1 MYLQKA
7 QKNALNSVVEI
18 SNNPTPL
25 PLMVGGLDVRGM
37 DRAIAAVVFAAA
49 EIRSDN
55 EAVFG
60 GKRAVGKW
68 AVGKWGVA
76 VNRQFADRRFVV
88 NVRSW
93 LSSSRAEQRVDR
105 YCSRCDS
112 RWCSAVAA
120 AGVSF

>member
-1 MYLQKA
+1 M
-7 QKNALNSVVEI
+7 
-18 SNNPTPL
+18 
-25 PLMVGGLDVRGM
+25 DVRGM

-60 GKRAVGKW
+60 GKRAVDRQ
-68 AVGKWGVA
+68 AVDRQA
-76 VNRQFADRRFVV
+76 VDKQFADRRFVV

-120 AGVSF
+120 AEVSF

>member
-1 MYLQKA
+1 M
-7 QKNALNSVVEI
+7 
-18 SNNPTPL
+18 
-25 PLMVGGLDVRGM
+25 DVRGM

-68 AVGKWGVA
+68 AVGKWGVGKWGVA

-112 RWCSAVAA
+112 RCCSAVAA
-120 AGVSF
+120 AEVSF

>member
-1 MYLQKA
+1 M
-7 QKNALNSVVEI
+7 
-18 SNNPTPL
+18 
-25 PLMVGGLDVRGM
+25 DVRGM

-60 GKRAVGKW
+60 GKRAVGKWGVGKW

>member
-1 MYLQKA
+1 M
-7 QKNALNSVVEI
+7 
-18 SNNPTPL
+18 
-25 PLMVGGLDVRGM
+25 DVRGM

-55 EAVFG
+55 EAVFV
-60 GKRAVGKW
+60 GKRAVGKR
-68 AVGKWGVA
+68 GVA

-112 RWCSAVAA
+112 RRGSAVAVA
-120 AGVSF
+120 IGVSS